1 MSFTVAANKIHISKS
16 LDIGGSI
23 NMNNPASTV
32 DDTTVATTYF
42 VNARI
47 NSEINDISTF
57 LVPTGSVLSY
67 ITSTPPTGWFI
78 CDGSSKSRTTYSSL
92 FSVIGTTFGS
102 VDGTH
107 FNVPDLRGRTTI
119 GSGQGVGLT
128 NRAIGNS
135 GGEETHTL
143 TAGEMPS
150 HGHDISDNGHTHTV
164 NDPGHNH
171 TITDPGHA
179 HTQSTINDDFN
190 NSGGSPPGF
199 SADGAGSRT
208 WSNINSAYTGISIYS
223 NTTGISNNGNTTGI
237 SVKSAGG
244 GSSHN
249 VMQPF
254 ITLNYIIK
262 Y

>member
-1 MSFTVAANKIHISKS
+1 MSFTVVDNIIYITKS

-23 NMNNPASTV
+23 NMNTPVSSVNDS
-32 DDTTVATTYF
+32 TVATTSF
-42 VNARI
+42 VNTRI
-47 NSEINDISTF
+47 TSEINDISTF

-67 ITSTPPTGWFI
+67 ITTSPPTGWFI
-78 CDGSSKSRTTYSSL
+78 CDGSSKLRTTYSSL

-107 FNVPDLRGRTTI
+107 FNVPDLRGRTAI
-119 GSGQGVGLT
+119 GSGQGAGLT
-128 NRAIGNS
+128 NRIIGIS

-143 TAGEMPS
+143 ITAELPS
-150 HGHDISDNGHTHTV
+150 HGHGITDGGHSHTV
-164 NDPGHNH
+164 TDPGHNH
-171 TITDPGHA
+171 TVTDPGHA
-179 HTQSTINDDFN
+179 HTQTTTNDDFN

-208 WSNINSAYTGISIYS
+208 WSNINSTTTGISI
-223 NTTGISNNGNTTGI
+223 NNRVTGISNNSNATGI
-237 SVKSAGG
+237 SVNNT
-244 GSSHN
+244 GSGLSHN

-254 ITLNYIIK
+254 IALNYIIK

>member
-1 MSFTVAANKIHISKS
+1 MSFTVSDNTIHISKS

-23 NMNNPASTV
+23 NMNTPASSV
-32 DDTTVATTYF
+32 NNTTVATTSF
-42 VNARI
+42 VNTRI
-47 NSEINDISTF
+47 TSEINDISTF

-67 ITSTPPTGWFI
+67 ISSSAPTGWFI
-78 CDGSSKSRTTYSSL
+78 CDGSSKSRTTYSGL

-102 VDGTH
+102 VDGTQ
-107 FNVPDLRGRTTI
+107 FNLPDLRGRTTV

-128 NRAIGNS
+128 NRSIGNS

-143 TAGEMPS
+143 STTELPS
-150 HGHDISDNGHTHTV
+150 HGHDITDGGHSHIVT
-164 NDPGHNH
+164 DPGHNH
-171 TITDPGHA
+171 TVTDPGHA
-179 HTQSTINDDFN
+179 HTQTTINDDFN

-208 WSNINSAYTGISIYS
+208 WSNINSATTGIYNNS
-223 NTTGISNNGNTTGI
+223 NTTGISNNSSFTGI
-237 SVKSAGG
+237 SVNNAGG

-254 ITLNYIIK
+254 IALNYIIK

>member
-1 MSFTVAANKIHISKS
+1 MSFTVSDNTIYISKS
-16 LDIGGSI
+16 LEIGGSI
-23 NMNNPASTV
+23 NMNNPDSAIN
-32 DDTTVATTYF
+32 DTTVATTSF
-42 VNARI
+42 VNTRI
-47 NSEINDISTF
+47 SSEINNISTF

-67 ITSTPPTGWFI
+67 ISSSAPTGWFI
-78 CDGSSKSRTTYSSL
+78 CDGSSYLRTTYSGL
-92 FSVIGTTFGS
+92 FSLIGTTFGS

-128 NRAIGNS
+128 NRIIGIS

-143 TAGEMPS
+143 ITAEMPS
-150 HGHDISDNGHTHTV
+150 HGHGVTDGGHSHTV
-164 NDPGHNH
+164 TDPGHNH
-171 TITDPGHA
+171 TITDTGHA
-179 HTQSTINDDFN
+179 HTQTTINDDFN

-199 SADGAGSRT
+199 SADSAGSRT
-208 WSNINSAYTGISIYS
+208 WSNINSATTGISINSRTTGISNNS
-223 NTTGISNNGNTTGI
+223 NTTGISVNNTG
-237 SVKSAGG
+237 S

-254 ITLNYIIK
+254 IALNYIIK

>member
-1 MSFTVAANKIHISKS
+1 MSFTVSDNTIRISKS

-23 NMNNPASTV
+23 NMNTPASSV
-32 DDTTVATTYF
+32 NNSTVATTSF
-42 VNARI
+42 VNTRI
-47 NSEINDISTF
+47 TSEINDISTF

-143 TAGEMPS
+143 TTGEMPS
-150 HGHDISDNGHTHTV
+150 HGHS
-164 NDPGHNH
+164 
-171 TITDPGHA
+171 ITDGGHS
-179 HTQSTINDDFN
+179 HTQTTTNDDFN

-208 WSNINSAYTGISIYS
+208 WSNINSATTNISI
-223 NTTGISNNGNTTGI
+223 NN
-237 SVKSAGG
+237 AGG
-244 GSSHN
+244 GSAHN